1 MSSSRLIVKMGQR
14 PGLSTSVRKDSA
26 WQVPTW
32 DSSSWKDPPP
42 PAGRAGESPFGSEG
56 QPVPPRGSR
65 GFPAAH
71 SPSHPGHRK
80 GPGPRGRS
88 LNAGGGSCLIYPA
101 TPDAGSPHGVTSS
114 RIQGR
119 RGRRLGFRFASSCTP
134 LSPLDKGTVWQS
146 GSKRTSL
153 PPARIHVASRKESGA
168 RGGGAGQLEY
178 S

>member
-1 MSSSRLIVKMGQR
+1 MAGSHL
-14 PGLSTSVRKDSA
+14 GLLQLER
-26 WQVPTW
+26 
-32 DSSSWKDPPP
+32 PPP

-80 GPGPRGRS
+80 GPGPRGRFVKR
-88 LNAGGGSCLIYPA
+88 GGGSCLVKRGGGACLIYPA
-101 TPDAGSPHGVTSS
+101 TPPTPPDAGSPHGVTSS

-153 PPARIHVASRKESGA
+153 PPTRIHMASRKESGA
-168 RGGGAGQLEY
+168 RGGGTGQLEY

>member
-1 MSSSRLIVKMGQR
+1 MAGSHL
-14 PGLSTSVRKDSA
+14 GLLQLER
-26 WQVPTW
+26 
-32 DSSSWKDPPP
+32 PPP
-42 PAGRAGESPFGSEG
+42 PQRGGQGKALLEVRVSPFLRGAHAVSRLRTARPTQDTGRGRAHG
-56 QPVPPRGSR
+56 
-65 GFPAAH
+65 
-71 SPSHPGHRK
+71 
-80 GPGPRGRS
+80 GRS
-88 LNAGGGSCLIYPA
+88 FVKRGGGSCLVKRGGGACLIYPA
-101 TPDAGSPHGVTSS
+101 TPDAGSPPGVTSS

-168 RGGGAGQLEY
+168 RGGGTGQLEY